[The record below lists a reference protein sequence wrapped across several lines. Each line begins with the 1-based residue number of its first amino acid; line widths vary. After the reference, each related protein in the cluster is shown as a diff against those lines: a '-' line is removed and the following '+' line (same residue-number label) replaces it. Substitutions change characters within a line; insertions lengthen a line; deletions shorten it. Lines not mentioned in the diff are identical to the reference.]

1 MVHTYKKT
9 TIRRARCSA
18 LHLVFAIMDKAIFGF
33 AGDASGA
40 EDNL

>member
-1 MVHTYKKT
+1 ML
-9 TIRRARCSA
+9 CFGSS
-18 LHLVFAIMDKAIFGF
+18 FAIMDKAIFGF